1 MHATNASIE
10 PMLNLGTEWRDLE
23 WPDRWTVATVD
34 GAPSAAAEE
43 TLLITPTGVEILTA
57 QGGARALDTTETRQ
71 RHWDA
76 QVVP

>member
-1 MHATNASIE
+1 M
-10 PMLNLGTEWRDLE
+10 
-23 WPDRWTVATVD
+23 D

-57 QGGARALDTTETRQ
+57 QGGARTLDTTEARQ
-71 RHWDA
+71 RYWDA